1 MDTIKNT
8 GFPLKTRGND
18 RGKTRG
24 NDRGKT
30 RGNDREGPAPVC
42 SKQGFTLVEML
53 TACAIMV
60 LVCALLAVIFRRA
73 STIHRVVRGGGD
85 ATNFGMYLMNTIVYG
100 PGNNREE
107 GLICAK
113 PFNLNANTTTDTL
126 SFPSKNG
133 DLNITYYYIS
143 GAGKGSIGYA
153 KMIPPVNNLGFD
165 LKPTWARDKT
175 LEVLSD
181 PSSYSHFYYYNDPAG
196 TTPATSTPPYDK
208 VYAVGIKLVLK
219 NTVQATQEAT
229 NLYRC
234 VRLRN
239 QVDF

>member
-113 PFNLNANTTTDTL
+113 PFPLNANTTTDTL
-126 SFPSKNG
+126 NFQSKNG
-133 DLNITYYYIS
+133 DLNVTYYYIS

-153 KMIPPVNNLGFD
+153 KIPPPVNNLGFD
-165 LKPTWARDKT
+165 LKPTWAKDKT
-175 LEVLSD
+175 LEVFRESLSSD
-181 PSSYSHFYYYNDPAG
+181 TTFYYYNNSAG
-196 TTPATSTPPYDK
+196 TVLASGGDT

-229 NLYRC
+229 NLYRF